1 MVGLPAR
8 GKTYISYKVSR
19 YLAWLG
25 VNCRVFNVGE
35 YRRKLVGAQL
45 DHSFFDPHNPVA
57 IEQRLKCAVLALND
71 MFAWFEDVH
80 NGVAIYDATNST
92 RSRRQMISD
101 ECRKHNVEVMFCES
115 WCDDANLVDMNILE
129 VKRTSP
135 DYKGVKDPQK
145 VLDDFRH
152 RIDHYSEVYEPV
164 GGDGKRPLA
173 KNKYPY
179 PPEDPTL
186 EQYDERLSSYVRKIN
201 VGSQVVINRVTS
213 YLESRIVYF
222 LMNIH
227 IATRSVLFSRHGESM
242 YNLNQRLGGDP
253 DLSPNGRKYADALP
267 SLISKLLGNQPLTV
281 WTSTLRRT
289 HQTAAGLPYKK
300 MQWKALDELDAGVC
314 EGLTYEDVEREYPEE
329 YEMRDQNKFE
339 FRYRGGE
346 SYRDVVLRLEPV
358 IMELE
363 RQQNIMVIS
372 HQAVLR
378 CIYAYFL
385 DIGPDELPYLKIPL
399 HTVMK
404 LTWTAYGCDIQTYK
418 IDIDAVDTHRAK
430 PKGLKRGGT
439 VKAGS
444 TSSAAATAR
453 SSASAAPESVAGSPA
468 TKTDASRFPTHDQ
481 LLSSS
486 AMVVPAREE
495 QPDAPAA
502 PKAPASSKL
511 VNAVSD
517 TWDVDEV
524 WTPVDS
530 PTPKLPFPTPASTNA
545 PPSVA
550 QGSIPRDEEIIDTGA
565 VRAAVESVVAKTTA
579 SQQMQAGSH
588 PHIPVLDEIIKGEQS
603 SLSVSGGHDQGGHD
617 SHIGHVWPS
626 QISPS
631 MTREN
636 SRSVQLSIT
645 TTPHVR
651 SDPRNGSPVH
661 LSPSAYAAS
670 FSCHDHVRDAGVP
683 LPGEDTFTLGDSAL
697 ATEDFGSSTAYETDN
712 VISPE
717 AASRAV
723 AIPAAMGRNVMTP
736 DPKLGMSS
744 TPSMG
749 YLKGQSMGGTSPTV
763 SEGGRPSSHRQPL
776 LGNLKID
783 ELHIAGHGNVDVVE
797 TTPTITLRY
806 SSNVPA
812 EVQKQTVAL
821 KNELVGIEDDDSSS
835 SAESVASSSGDD
847 GDKSVTA
854 VEGSVN

>member
-35 YRRKLVGAQL
+35 YRRKIVGAQL

-135 DYKGVKDPQK
+135 DYKGIKDPQM

-152 RIDHYSEVYEPV
+152 RIDHYSEVYEP
-164 GGDGKRPLA
+164 
-173 KNKYPY
+173 
-179 PPEDPTL
+179 DPTV
-186 EQYDERLSSYVRKIN
+186 EEYDERLASYVRKIN
-201 VGSQVVINRVTS
+201 VGSQVVINRITS

-267 SLISKLLGNQPLTV
+267 SLISKLLGDQPLTV

-289 HQTAAGLPYKK
+289 HQTAAGLPCKK

-329 YEMRDQNKFE
+329 YAMRDQNKFE

-430 PKGLKRGGT
+430 P
-439 VKAGS
+439 
-444 TSSAAATAR
+444 
-453 SSASAAPESVAGSPA
+453 
-468 TKTDASRFPTHDQ
+468 
-481 LLSSS
+481 
-486 AMVVPAREE
+486 
-495 QPDAPAA
+495 
-502 PKAPASSKL
+502 
-511 VNAVSD
+511 
-517 TWDVDEV
+517 
-524 WTPVDS
+524 
-530 PTPKLPFPTPASTNA
+530 
-545 PPSVA
+545 
-550 QGSIPRDEEIIDTGA
+550 
-565 VRAAVESVVAKTTA
+565 
-579 SQQMQAGSH
+579 
-588 PHIPVLDEIIKGEQS
+588 
-603 SLSVSGGHDQGGHD
+603 
-617 SHIGHVWPS
+617 
-626 QISPS
+626 
-631 MTREN
+631 
-636 SRSVQLSIT
+636 
-645 TTPHVR
+645 
-651 SDPRNGSPVH
+651 
-661 LSPSAYAAS
+661 
-670 FSCHDHVRDAGVP
+670 
-683 LPGEDTFTLGDSAL
+683 
-697 ATEDFGSSTAYETDN
+697 
-712 VISPE
+712 
-717 AASRAV
+717 
-723 AIPAAMGRNVMTP
+723 
-736 DPKLGMSS
+736 
-744 TPSMG
+744 
-749 YLKGQSMGGTSPTV
+749 
-763 SEGGRPSSHRQPL
+763 
-776 LGNLKID
+776 
-783 ELHIAGHGNVDVVE
+783 
-797 TTPTITLRY
+797 
-806 SSNVPA
+806 
-812 EVQKQTVAL
+812 
-821 KNELVGIEDDDSSS
+821 
-835 SAESVASSSGDD
+835 
-847 GDKSVTA
+847 
-854 VEGSVN
+854 